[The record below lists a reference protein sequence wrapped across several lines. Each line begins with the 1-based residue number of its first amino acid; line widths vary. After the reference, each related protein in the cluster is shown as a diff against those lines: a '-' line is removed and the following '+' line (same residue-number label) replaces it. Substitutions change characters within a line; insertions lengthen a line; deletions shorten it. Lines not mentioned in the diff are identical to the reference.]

1 MRIIVK
7 DTANSSIYGL
17 NGLKYSNG
25 FNDIINSEET
35 IKGPTSIP
43 DVFLKL
49 DLSL

>member
-25 FNDIINSEET
+25 FNDITDSKDT
-35 IKGPTSIP
+35 LTGPISIP
-43 DVFLKL
+43 EVFAKL